1 MQVFSA
7 ASSADS
13 HSNSQLPVSARSIKA
28 IQYVQ
33 GTEDN
38 EEDLLSSDLEIS
50 FASSMALNSSLPD
63 PVKLVDNVG
72 REDVVPMDISPEPSR
87 VVHQSRIAG
96 GHFLEKVTRA
106 RAFTTS
112 VRLFGRDLS
121 NGTLIPPAPSLCE
134 SGATIASYVRVM
146 SSQAQSRNLPQG

>member
-7 ASSADS
+7 ASSANS
-13 HSNSQLPVSARSIKA
+13 HSHSQLPVSAVSIKA

-38 EEDLLSSDLEIS
+38 DLEIS

-87 VVHQSRIAG
+87 VIHQSRIAN

-121 NGTLIPPAPSLCE
+121 NGIPISPASSLCE
-134 SGATIASYVRVM
+134 SGATIASYVRVV
-146 SSQAQSRNLPQG
+146 SSQAQSRNPLQG

>member
-7 ASSADS
+7 TSSANSQS
-13 HSNSQLPVSARSIKA
+13 HSQLSVSVLSTKA

-38 EEDLLSSDLEIS
+38 VEDLSSDLETPSTLSMS
-50 FASSMALNSSLPD
+50 FHPSLPG
-63 PVKLVDNVG
+63 PVRLVDNVA

-87 VVHQSRIAG
+87 VVHQSRIAS

-112 VRLFGRDLS
+112 VRLFGCDLS
-121 NGTLIPPAPSLCE
+121 NGTPISPASSLCE
-134 SGATIASYVRVM
+134 SGATIASCVRLV
-146 SSQAQSRNLPQG
+146 SSQARSRNLL